1 MMRKLVFVGTL
12 ILLTPFIINLN
23 VFADNNVT
31 IIGTV
36 MEAALDEND
45 NITAVSI
52 ESSDGPYLVYN
63 NAAGKRLLKL
73 VGKNVRATG
82 TVSQDNSG
90 NTTITV
96 KTYELLLE

>member
-12 ILLTPFIINLN
+12 TLLTPFIINLN
-23 VFADNNVT
+23 VFADNKVT
-31 IIGTV
+31 ITGTV

-52 ESSDGPYLVYN
+52 ESNDGPYLVYS
-63 NAAGKRLLKL
+63 NAIGKKLVKL
-73 VGKNVRATG
+73 VGKNVKATG